1 MSFSDLAVDPRLDRQ
16 IAALSTRHA
25 VVAAGL
31 APSSRAGVEFVDLST
46 APRSAAGRALGLVRR
61 LVRRHDAVFWGH
73 PENQEV
79 LRRLARIPADVVV
92 VNDLRGLP
100 IALRLGVPVVFDAHE
115 YATEELSNEIWWRL
129 LIRPHI
135 RWLSSRHLPAVAA
148 MMTVGE
154 GIAAA
159 YERDVGVRAVVVTNA
174 PPFADLGPREVSRPV
189 RLLHHGLA
197 QRGRGLEE
205 MVEMAELLDERFT
218 FDFVLV
224 EASRGFRDEL
234 IRRAAGNPRIRFL
247 PPVPMRELPRF
258 ANGYDVGVFL
268 LPPNNLNRRFALPNK
283 LFEFVQGRL
292 AVAVGPSPEMAAVVR
307 RYGCGVVAADFRPAS
322 LASVLNGLDDAAI
335 MAFKRASDRA
345 ASELCAE
352 RNVERILNVVDVA
365 VKSRAGAAAA
375 AAK

>member
-1 MSFSDLAVDPRLDRQ
+1 LLERLEGISPKIDAIVAND
-16 IAALSTRHA
+16 IAL
-25 VVAAGL
+25 
-31 APSSRAGVEFVDLST
+31 
-46 APRSAAGRALGLVRR
+46 
-61 LVRRHDAVFWGH
+61 
-73 PENQEV
+73 
-79 LRRLARIPADVVV
+79 
-92 VNDLRGLP
+92 LP
-100 IALRLGVPVVFDAHE
+100 VALRLDVPVVFDAHE
-115 YATEELSNEIWWRL
+115 YAPEEFAERLWWRT
-129 LIRPHI
+129 LIRPYV
-135 RWLSSRHLPAVAA
+135 RWLSRGCLPRVAG